1 MRHFHNFG
9 PWLVIKVGEKD
20 HLPDKEFIQ
29 ESRFPPCGSSNV
41 TVVKRTESD
50 QGQGRRG
57 RSSSERCGARRF
69 GNGRKKEQEQ
79 GSKL

>member
-29 ESRFPPCGSSNV
+29 ESRFPPMWKQQCDCGQENRIRSRARP
-41 TVVKRTESD
+41 KRSLKLREVW
-50 QGQGRRG
+50 
-57 RSSSERCGARRF
+57 
-69 GNGRKKEQEQ
+69 
-79 GSKL
+79 GSKVW